1 MTLIFIHFA
10 FSQELAVFQKGHA
23 KFHLFTEMYFF
34 FPPPGYSLPPSVF
47 FFLPPLV
54 IVEQGHD
61 TIQEGR
67 DLRSESSSIP
77 ITNVTRNVY
86 EVWKLDVLEMQKID
100 MGLESSQFWSFW
112 ALESC
117 DVEGGMKKKNL
128 LKAKIAWIRLA
139 WNVCHG
145 TLALCLLWWVEMGG
159 GYGQISLGHKAKKW
173 GTFLDSP
180 EAH

>member
-86 EVWKLDVLEMQKID
+86 EV
-100 MGLESSQFWSFW
+100 
-112 ALESC
+112 
-117 DVEGGMKKKNL
+117 
-128 LKAKIAWIRLA
+128 
-139 WNVCHG
+139 
-145 TLALCLLWWVEMGG
+145 
-159 GYGQISLGHKAKKW
+159 
-173 GTFLDSP
+173 
-180 EAH
+180 